1 MHPLLLSQEGTS
13 RAATV
18 SKEQKRK
25 RKGMELCQ
33 ALIPSTCRVPPH
45 RVLATIYEV
54 LGLFPIYGGG
64 NEGREGFDRTGDV
77 IFKQFNSGDHR
88 NM

>member
-1 MHPLLLSQEGTS
+1 MHPLLLSLEGTS

-33 ALIPSTCRVPPH
+33 ALIPSTCCVPPH

-64 NEGREGFDRTGDV
+64 NEGFDRTGDV
-77 IFKQFNSGDHR
+77 IFKQFNSGDLR